1 MGEKVE
7 ESLSR
12 KILEKFVGPECR
24 AAGRSRHAEPLT
36 KLEAEFELSQFHTP
50 CVSHARR
57 ALAVRT
63 CRQQIFLSSDAVAVN
78 HSLLNCG
85 YSFHDT
91 LTKALPPLG
100 RQRCATNTRRESA
113 VLTVSVTQ

>member
-7 ESLSR
+7 ESFSP
-12 KILEKFVGPECR
+12 KNPEKFAGPECR
-24 AAGRSRHAEPLT
+24 AAGRSRHAEPLM
-36 KLEAEFELSQFHTP
+36 KHGAEFELSQFHSS

-57 ALAVRT
+57 ALAVWTSRK
-63 CRQQIFLSSDAVAVN
+63 QNFLSSDAVAVN

-91 LTKALPPLG
+91 LTKALPPGGDNAVRLLLILI
-100 RQRCATNTRRESA
+100 ESM
-113 VLTVSVTQ
+113 LF